1 MVRPMQT
8 WLSVFRSLSTPAYLV
23 TAEFTQAQGVSELM
37 NTIDREY
44 KEDNIVNSAEYVLGL
59 MSLTEITVFEAKLS
73 THSDL

>member
-1 MVRPMQT
+1 
-8 WLSVFRSLSTPAYLV
+8 
-23 TAEFTQAQGVSELM
+23 M